1 MCVSSV
7 CKGLLQLLYQR
18 HFTALLHSGICL
30 FASDQFY
37 YQHQPFLD
45 NEIIIATLPN
55 SFTAFFQGMHLSSLD
70 NLLLKRMELSLPF
83 MCPRFLQLP
92 ILEACQGN
100 AYFIHTNLTLVD
112 MSTFQPILHFQH
124 HFKKSYLGICIF
136 RKMHIRALILRF
148 VGQTPIFFLPFLT

>member
-1 MCVSSV
+1 MYVSSV

-112 MSTFQPILHFQH
+112 MSTFQPILHFQY
-124 HFKKSYLGICIF
+124 HFKIQRVL
-136 RKMHIRALILRF
+136 
-148 VGQTPIFFLPFLT
+148 

>member
-1 MCVSSV
+1 MYVSSV

-45 NEIIIATLPN
+45 NEIIIATLPT

-112 MSTFQPILHFQH
+112 MSTFEPILLTFSLQ
-124 HFKKSYLGICIF
+124 KVLWMCIF
-136 RKMHIRALILRF
+136 RKMHIIALILRF